1 VLDKALHG
9 SVFIKPSAAVKF
21 VAMAK
26 ADTKTKI
33 VADGLRYKS
42 KVSGSPFTAATSFG
56 AATMSC
62 FLCGKHR
69 ARSQMVSKKILG
81 KSQAVCS
88 PSCKA
93 LEEASANPPKAP
105 TP

>member
-1 VLDKALHG
+1 
-9 SVFIKPSAAVKF
+9 
-21 VAMAK
+21 MAK
-26 ADTKTKI
+26 DEVKTT
-33 VADGLRYKS
+33 VAADGLRYRS
-42 KVSGSPFTAATSFG
+42 KAPGSQFAAAGAFG

-69 ARSQMVSKKILG
+69 ARSLLKSRKILG

-93 LEEASANPPKAP
+93 LEEGQG
-105 TP
+105 

>member
-1 VLDKALHG
+1 MQ
-9 SVFIKPSAAVKF
+9 
-21 VAMAK
+21 AMAK
-26 ADTKTKI
+26 ADTKTKML
-33 VADGLRYKS
+33 ADGLRYKS

-69 ARSQMVSKKILG
+69 ARSQMVTRKILG

-93 LEEASANPPKAP
+93 ADEAAAG
-105 TP
+105 